1 MANTVALRMRESK
14 TSGKVSLYLEIYKGY
29 VVTEGKKR
37 NLKDYETL
45 EYFLY
50 AKPKTPAQKQHNKEA
65 LKSAEAVKGQRLNDI
80 LNGKYGF
87 KSEAKIKVNLIEYFK
102 KLTEERFES
111 EGNYGNWDSAMKH
124 LINYCDVS
132 TTFKEVTYEFV
143 EGFRDYLLKK
153 AKMKNKKLLSNNS
166 AISYFNKF
174 RAAINQAYDE
184 GILSE
189 NPIKRVKGIKQED
202 THREYLTLDEIKALV
217 KEECRYE
224 VLKRAFLFSCLT
236 GLRWSDIQK
245 LTWSEIEKF
254 NDGWR
259 IKFTQKKTKGVEYLD
274 ISDQAFSYMGEEG
287 EPDERVFVGLK
298 YSSFMNVALT
308 QWMLKAKITKPITF
322 HCARHSFATIQL
334 TLGTD
339 IYTVSKLLGHSEL
352 KTTQVYAKI
361 IDQKKIDAV
370 NKIPNISI

>member
-153 AKMKNKKLLSNNS
+153 AKMKNKKLLYKNN
-166 AISYFNKF
+166 Y
-174 RAAINQAYDE
+174 
-184 GILSE
+184 
-189 NPIKRVKGIKQED
+189 
-202 THREYLTLDEIKALV
+202 
-217 KEECRYE
+217 
-224 VLKRAFLFSCLT
+224 
-236 GLRWSDIQK
+236 
-245 LTWSEIEKF
+245 
-254 NDGWR
+254 
-259 IKFTQKKTKGVEYLD
+259 
-274 ISDQAFSYMGEEG
+274 
-287 EPDERVFVGLK
+287 
-298 YSSFMNVALT
+298 
-308 QWMLKAKITKPITF
+308 
-322 HCARHSFATIQL
+322 
-334 TLGTD
+334 
-339 IYTVSKLLGHSEL
+339 
-352 KTTQVYAKI
+352 
-361 IDQKKIDAV
+361 
-370 NKIPNISI
+370 